1 MYLDGW
7 EIRPTS
13 TVAIGPVTSAESA
26 MFLKLVSY
34 DLFPLISV
42 LVVSNLRMEVTNPGA
57 EGHLRVCGAG
67 AAYAHPPT
75 GTFHISGLVLC
86 WVLL

>member
-1 MYLDGW
+1 
-7 EIRPTS
+7 
-13 TVAIGPVTSAESA
+13 